1 MKNIFLIIIL
11 LILFIPNKPSTPKVN
26 ADDFIFGPDSLAIA
40 SLMVIMDDNVAVVPD
55 IPVVPTADC
64 NCKNG
69 KVSYDGGTSL
79 TDCPCVVKGGVN
91 TCKCPSCPCNKPK
104 GDAVPVS
111 TETAVKIVIPPEQDV
126 ISNESIFD
134 NYYIGKAT
142 ATWCGPCIGWN
153 TRERSNFENAGIKV
167 VDKDVD
173 TDLSFVEM
181 SNVQE
186 VPHFFVFTAI
196 DGIMHNKPKG
206 GLYGHRGPDFGVKD
220 AEALILELDNSI
232 HPNRKDGLY
241 YDRQQK
247 EQTMLNKTYWASKA
261 EYIVHLRS
269 HANHK
274 EDIKGW
280 PLEKLSQ
287 YELKAIHDDDHANML
302 GKLNGI

>member
-1 MKNIFLIIIL
+1 MKNIFLLIIL
-11 LILFIPNKPSTPKVN
+11 LILFIPNKPATPKVN
-26 ADDFIFGPDSLAIA
+26 ADDYIFGPDSLAIA
-40 SLMVIMDDNVAVVPD
+40 SLMVIMGDDVAVAPD
-55 IPVVPTADC
+55 IPVVPVADC

-69 KVSYDGGTSL
+69 KISYDGGTSW
-79 TDCPCVVKGGVN
+79 TDCPCVLSGGVN

-111 TETAVKIVIPPEQDV
+111 TETAVKIVIPPEQDG
-126 ISNESIFD
+126 ISNESIFA
-134 NYYIGKAT
+134 NYYVGKAT

-153 TRERSNFENAGIKV
+153 TREKDNFKKAGIEI

-173 TDLSFVEM
+173 TDLSFVKM

-186 VPHFFVFTAI
+186 IPHFFVFTAV
-196 DGIMHNKPKG
+196 DDIMHNKVGG
-206 GLYGHRGPDFGVKD
+206 GLYSYKGGDFKVKD
-220 AEALILELDNSI
+220 AQALILELDNSI

-247 EQTMLNKTYWASKA
+247 KQTMLNNNYWASKA
-261 EYIVHLRS
+261 EYIAHLRN

-280 PLEKLSQ
+280 PLEKMSL
-287 YELKAIHDDDHANML
+287 YELKAIHDDDHADKL
-302 GKLNGI
+302 GELHGI

>member
-1 MKNIFLIIIL
+1 MII
-11 LILFIPNKPSTPKVN
+11 FIPNKPASPKVN
-26 ADDFIFGPDSLAIA
+26 ADDFIFGPDSLAVA
-40 SLMVIMDDNVAVVPD
+40 SLMVIMGDDVAVVPD
-55 IPVVPTADC
+55 VPVVPVADC

-104 GDAVPVS
+104 GDVASIIP
-111 TETAVKIVIPPEQDV
+111 TEVAVKIVIPPEQDV
-126 ISNESIFD
+126 ISNKSIFD

-142 ATWCGPCIGWN
+142 ASWCGPCLGWN
-153 TRERSNFENAGIKV
+153 TRERGNFEKAGIKI

-186 VPHFFVFTAI
+186 VPHFFVFTSV
-196 DGIMHNKPKG
+196 DEIMHNKIGG
-206 GLYGHRGPDFGVKD
+206 GLYSYKGPDFKVKD
-220 AEALILELDNSI
+220 AQALILELDNSI

-247 EQTMLNKTYWASKA
+247 DQIMLNKTYWASKA
-261 EYIVHLRS
+261 EYIVHLRTN
-269 HANHK
+269 ANHK

-287 YELKAIHDDDHANML
+287 YELKAIHDDDHANKL
-302 GKLNGI
+302 GELHGI

>member
-11 LILFIPNKPSTPKVN
+11 LILFIPNKPATPKVN

-40 SLMVIMDDNVAVVPD
+40 SLMVMMDDDAIIVPD
-55 IPVVPTADC
+55 IPAEC

-104 GDAVPVS
+104 GDVA
-111 TETAVKIVIPPEQDV
+111 TATVKIVIPPEQDV
-126 ISNESIFD
+126 ISNESIFA

-142 ATWCGPCIGWN
+142 ASWCGPCIGWN
-153 TRERSNFENAGIKV
+153 TRERDNFEKAGITV
-167 VDKDVD
+167 IDKDVD

-186 VPHFFVFTAI
+186 VPHFFVFTAV
-196 DGIMHNKPKG
+196 DGIMHNRAKG
-206 GLYGHRGPDFGVKD
+206 GLYSHKGPDFKVKD
-220 AEALILELDNSI
+220 AQALILELDNNI

-241 YDRQQK
+241 YNRQQK
-247 EQTMLNKTYWASKA
+247 AQTMLNKSYWASKA
-261 EYIVHLRS
+261 EYIVHLRN

-287 YELKAIHDDDHANML
+287 YELKAIHDDDHADKL
-302 GKLNGI
+302 GELHGI